1 MSGGVSK
8 GTIELFVG
16 AVVCGSEEGRG
27 RHLSKWKVGNGP
39 AGVVYISRR
48 STLEFYEMAGDRLSC
63 VPSHKSP
70 KVEKRN
76 A

>member
-27 RHLSKWKVGNGP
+27 RHLSKWKSGMG
-39 AGVVYISRR
+39 RQ
-48 STLEFYEMAGDRLSC
+48 E
-63 VPSHKSP
+63 
-70 KVEKRN
+70 
-76 A
+76 